1 MTINLP
7 MHGSI
12 EITLPDLNEVSRQAR
27 ERFERAK
34 REVARDGRFI
44 GVSLGQ
50 WLSHVVNAGVA
61 HVPATKIF
69 SIGRDVW
76 LYAEEGRDA
85 DVATWGEFSSV
96 SASQPDGVMVR
107 LDACSGEDIK
117 YPMAAG
123 QIPNF
128 AQRKA
133 LSPFDYRASEIVYEY
148 PGDEIDVWARP
159 WFEAKMH
166 EGFPLEF
173 RVFVR
178 NSEVLGVASYYP
190 QRPLPDTEEMR
201 GYADQCREKALA
213 ITSHLDFIGA
223 TPWMPSYEDRFEDG
237 KVSATMDFII
247 GTDGEP
253 VFLEAGPPYGA
264 GAHPC
269 AFIDREITGVALA
282 LAAGVRLR

>member
-1 MTINLP
+1 
-7 MHGSI
+7 MHNF
-12 EITLPDLNEVSRQAR
+12 EIGIPDIDAITRQAR

-34 REVARDGRFI
+34 REVAREGRFI

-50 WLSHVVNAGVA
+50 WLSHVAAAGVA

-76 LYAEEGRDA
+76 LYAEEARGA
-85 DVATWGEFSSV
+85 DVATWGAFSSAL
-96 SASQPDGVMVR
+96 SSQPDGVMVR

-117 YPMAAG
+117 RPMAAG
-123 QIPNF
+123 QIPDS
-128 AQRKA
+128 AQCKA

-159 WFEAKMH
+159 WIDAKMH
-166 EGFPLEF
+166 EGFPVEF

-190 QRPLPDTEEMR
+190 QRPLPDTEQMQ
-201 GYADQCREKALA
+201 GYAAQCREKAQA
-213 ITSHLDFIGA
+213 ITSHLDSIGA
-223 TPWMPSYEDRFEDG
+223 TPWMPNYECRFSDG

-282 LAAGVRLR
+282 LTAGVRLR